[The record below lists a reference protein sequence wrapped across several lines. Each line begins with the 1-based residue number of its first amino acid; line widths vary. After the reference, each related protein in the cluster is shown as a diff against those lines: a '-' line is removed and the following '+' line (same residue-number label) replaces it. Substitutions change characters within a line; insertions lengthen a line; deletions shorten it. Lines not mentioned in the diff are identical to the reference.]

1 MEVGLVGVPLVELQE
16 GLGKVVETAAAVV
29 AGVGVVVAV
38 AAMVVGKVE
47 VEVEV
52 LLEVDLVEPSLGA
65 LLVVEAVVEAAAAV
79 VVQEVVQEEEEV
91 AGEMEVLGVLVAVLE
106 EPLVVLVLSG
116 EGRLVEV
123 MMALDSVLE

>member
-38 AAMVVGKVE
+38 AAVLVGKVE

-65 LLVVEAVVEAAAAV
+65 LLVVEAVVEAAPV
-79 VVQEVVQEEEEV
+79 VVVQEEEEV

-123 MMALDSVLE
+123 MVALDSVLE